1 MPTVVQHRGAFVESR
16 HPFSVAC
23 ARAGGEVTLAGPA
36 LATTFRSASKP
47 FQLATS
53 LEVLGL
59 PAVDETWLAVGAA
72 SHNAEPRHLA
82 LVEAIL
88 ARFGVEASG
97 LRCGAHAPVHVPSAE
112 AVVRS
117 GGHYTALHNNCSGK
131 HAFML
136 AAARHAGWEMDYR
149 PLSHPLQQ
157 RVLERLRGWAGEVTG
172 TATDGCGVPT
182 FHQPLQA
189 VARSWLAVA
198 EAMRAADGVLGRI
211 GWAMARHPALTS
223 GEGRLDLDV
232 VTHASEP
239 LAVKVGAMGLFCMA
253 LPQRQMALA
262 VKVEPGTNEALPAA
276 VAWALCHFAPGSFT
290 PPRDWTHLQVRNV
303 VGDVVGRWSAEP

>member
-1 MPTVVQHRGAFVESR
+1 MPHVLQHRGAFLESR
-16 HPFSVAC
+16 HPFSVVAL
-23 ARAGGEVTLAGPA
+23 RAGAAPELAGAPGS
-36 LATTFRSASKP
+36 TTFRSASKP

-53 LEVLGL
+53 LEVLGE
-59 PAVDETWLAVGAA
+59 PEVDASWLAVGAA

-82 LVEAIL
+82 VVEAIL

-112 AVVRS
+112 DVIRS
-117 GGHYTALHNNCSGK
+117 GRAYTALHNNCSGK

-136 AAARHAGWEMDYR
+136 AAAHHAGWAPDYR

-157 RVLERLRGWAGEVTG
+157 RVLRNLTAWAGEVTG

-182 FHQPLQA
+182 FFLPLEA

-198 EAMRAADGVLGRI
+198 EAMHRQEGALGRI
-211 GWAMARHPALTS
+211 GWAMARHPELTS
-223 GEGRLDLDV
+223 GLGRLDLDV
-232 VTHASEP
+232 VRHAREP

-253 LPQRQMALA
+253 LPERRLSLA
-262 VKVEPGTNEALPAA
+262 VKVEAGTNEALPAA
-276 VAWALCHFAPGSFT
+276 VAWALEVFAPGAFT
-290 PPRDWTHLQVRNV
+290 PPADWALCQVRNV
-303 VGDVVGRWSAEP
+303 VGDVVGRWSAE